1 MSNKVYEIVTGKI
14 IEKLEAG
21 EIPWRKPW
29 TGGLPVNYVSRRPYS
44 GINLMLLPGG
54 GEYLTWNQIQKLG
67 GHVKKGS
74 KTLMVVFFKMLEDKE
89 DEEKKIPYLRYYR
102 VFKLEDVEGIPS
114 KLEKIEHNPIEAC
127 EKVAGEFAEVPVKHD
142 NSSRAYYT
150 PSGDFVNVPGLSCFP
165 IREEYYSTLF
175 HELIHSTGHPARLN
189 RFEAGPGAEA
199 AKFGSE
205 SYSFEELV
213 AEMGAGMLC
222 GVCGIE
228 GRTLDNSTAYVQG
241 WLKALQNDKKM
252 IVKAASK
259 AQKAADYI
267 QGIKKEEKKEEAQA
281 S

>member
-1 MSNKVYEIVTGKI
+1 MSNKVYEIVTGQI
-14 IEKLEAG
+14 IEKLKAG

-29 TGGLPVNYVSRRPYS
+29 AGGLPINYVSRKPYT

-54 GEYLTWNQIQKLG
+54 GEFLTWNQVQKLG

-74 KTLMVVFFKMLEDKE
+74 KSLIVVFFKMLENE
-89 DEEKKIPYLRYYR
+89 DGEKRIPYLRYYR

-114 KLEKIEHNPIEAC
+114 KLEIIEHDPIEAC
-127 EKVAGEFAEVPVKHD
+127 EKVAGEFTEVPVKHD

-150 PSGDFVNVPGLSCFP
+150 PSGDFVNVPGLDCFP

-175 HELIHSTGHPARLN
+175 HELVHSTGHPARLN
-189 RFEAGPGAEA
+189 RFEAGPGATAE
-199 AKFGSE
+199 KFGSE
-205 SYSFEELV
+205 KYSFEELV
-213 AEMGAGMLC
+213 AELGAGMLC

-228 GRTLDNSTAYVQG
+228 SRTLDNSTAYVQG
-241 WLKALQNDKKM
+241 WLKTLQNDKTM

-267 QGIKKEEKKEEAQA
+267 QGIKKEEEKEEAEQA